1 MCEYCK
7 GNKVVISSIKQFEDR
22 IETVVGRI
30 DGNKLK
36 VSTMIQTA
44 GAIPPPAF
52 AEVEIEYCPECGR
65 KLNTD

>member
-7 GNKVVISSIKQFEDR
+7 GNKVVISSIKQFENR
-22 IETVVGRI
+22 IETVVGEI
-30 DGNKLK
+30 KGTKLK

-52 AEVEIEYCPECGR
+52 AEAEIEYCLMCGR